1 MAVLSGLRW
10 QRASPHL
17 DQILD
22 LPPADRDGHL
32 ARLRSVDPE
41 VAADVESLLEQHRL
55 LTAEGFLNEAGPAAP
70 VAPSLSGVSMGAYTL
85 VEPIGQGGM
94 GSVWLA
100 TRNDGR
106 YEGTAAVKL
115 LNSELIGRGGGAR
128 FKREGTILAR
138 LAHTNIARLI
148 DAGVSASGQPYL
160 VLEHVNGRHIDQYCD
175 EHALG
180 VEARVRL
187 VLDVVSAVAHAH
199 ANLIVHRDLKPSNV
213 LVTGD
218 GAVKLLDFGIAKLL
232 EDDSRGS
239 QVTLTKEAGAGLT
252 PKYAAP
258 EQVTGGPIT
267 TATDVYALGVLLYEL
282 LTGCHPVGPWAQ
294 SPAEIL
300 KQIVDVDPPK
310 PSSMTTIGA
319 EPRAASRGTTPERLR
334 RQLSGDL
341 DTIIAKALKKDP
353 AERYPSVAELADDLR
368 RFVDNQPITAR
379 PDTLRYRGGKFVRRH
394 RRSLAAAA
402 AAVVIVSGVV
412 GFYTVQL
419 ARERDRAA
427 LEAAKASRI
436 AELLTGLLTAPD
448 PFRTPDAQEPTVR
461 NLLDRGAE
469 RVRVDLAGQPELQ
482 AEMFTVIGRTFERM
496 GLHDKARPLLE
507 QALALGRGVFGA
519 DHAKVAQS
527 LNDLGVLQRQSG
539 KLPES
544 QALLEESLAMRRRL
558 FGNVHMDVAVTLVEL
573 ARVLK
578 DRGNNP
584 AAEPLIREALAV
596 RRTVFGEEHRE
607 TATSKNELGLL
618 LWETGDLDGA
628 EQMFREN
635 LSTTRNLLGET
646 HASTAASLGNL
657 ALVLSAKGQSAAAE
671 GLFRAALEIHRA
683 TVGPAHPNYA
693 NTLSNLST
701 PVRELGRQD
710 EAYALVEEAL
720 RIARPVLKD
729 DHPRVVTYEVN
740 LARLQI
746 ARGEAAKAE
755 SVLRHVLQVRET
767 LYPAVDWRI
776 GQAKSLLGA
785 SLLAQ
790 GRYPEAEPLLKEAA
804 AVLKPVAGG
813 QGKELIANNERLAA
827 LATKIRLKP
836 DTSTTR

>member
-1 MAVLSGLRW
+1 MAALDSRRW
-10 QRASPHL
+10 QRASPQL
-17 DQILD
+17 DLILD
-22 LPPADRDGHL
+22 MSSADRFGHL
-32 ARLRSVDPE
+32 ATLRHADP
-41 VAADVESLLEQHRL
+41 ALADDVEALLEQHRL
-55 LTAEGFLNEAGPAAP
+55 LTAEGFLNDSSPAVP
-70 VAPSLSGVSMGAYTL
+70 VAPALAGVSLGAYTL

-106 YEGTAAVKL
+106 FEGTAAVKL
-115 LNSELIGRGGGAR
+115 LNADLTGRSGGER

-138 LAHTNIARLI
+138 LAHPNIARLI
-148 DAGVSASGQPYL
+148 DAGVSPSGQPYL
-160 VLEHVNGRHIDQYCD
+160 VLEHVSGRHIDSYCD
-175 EHALG
+175 GHKLEVH
-180 VEARVRL
+180 ARVRL
-187 VLDVVSAVAHAH
+187 FLDVLSAVAHAH

-218 GAVKLLDFGIAKLL
+218 GQVKLLDFGIAKLL
-232 EDDSRGS
+232 EDDRGATD
-239 QVTLTKEAGAGLT
+239 VTLTRDAGAGLT

-258 EQVTGGPIT
+258 EQVSGGPIT

-282 LTGCHPVGPWAQ
+282 LTGCHPIGASAQ
-294 SPAEIL
+294 SPAEIV
-300 KQIVDVDPPK
+300 KAIVEVEPKK
-310 PSSMTTIGA
+310 PSATTSDDVA
-319 EPRAASRGTTPERLR
+319 LRAAGRGTTPERLR
-334 RQLSGDL
+334 RQLQGDL
-341 DTIIAKALKKDP
+341 DTIVAKALKKDP

-368 RFVDNQPITAR
+368 RFAEHQPITAR
-379 PDTLRYRGGKFVRRH
+379 PDTLRYRGGKFLRRH
-394 RRSLAAAA
+394 RRSLAT
-402 AAVVIVSGVV
+402 AAVAVLIVSGVT

-427 LEAAKASRI
+427 LEAAKASKI
-436 AELLTGLLTAPD
+436 SELLTGLLTGAD

-496 GLHDKARPLLE
+496 GLHDKAQPLLE

-519 DHAKVAQS
+519 DHEKVAQS
-527 LNDLGVLQRQSG
+527 LNDLGVLQRQAG
-539 KLPES
+539 RLPES

-558 FGNVHMDVAVTLVEL
+558 FGNVNKDVAVTLVEL

-578 DRGNNP
+578 DRGHNP
-584 AAEPLIREALAV
+584 EAEPLIREALAV
-596 RRTVFGEEHRE
+596 RRQVFGEGHRE

-618 LWETGDLDGA
+618 LWEQGDLDEA

-635 LSTTRNLLGET
+635 LATTGRLLGET
-646 HASTAASLGNL
+646 HASTAAAYGNL
-657 ALVLSAKGQSAAAE
+657 AIVLSAKGQSAAAE
-671 GLFRAALEIHRA
+671 KLFRQALEIHRV

-701 PVRELGRQD
+701 AVREQGRRD
-710 EAYALVEEAL
+710 EALALVDEAL

-740 LARLQI
+740 LARLELD
-746 ARGEAAKAE
+746 RGEALKAE
-755 SVLRHVLQVRET
+755 AVLRHVLQVREK
-767 LYPAVDWRI
+767 LYPATDWRI

-785 SLLAQ
+785 SLMAQ
-790 GRYPEAEPLLKEAA
+790 SRYPEAEPLLRAA
-804 AVLKPVAGG
+804 ATLLKPIPGG
-813 QGKELIANNERLAA
+813 QGKEFEANAERLSG
-827 LATKIRLKP
+827 LADRSRSSK
-836 DTSTTR
+836 

>member
-32 ARLRSVDPE
+32 VRLRAEDPE
-41 VAADVESLLEQHRL
+41 VAADVERLLEQHRL
-55 LTAEGFLNEAGPAAP
+55 LTAEGFLNEARPAPP
-70 VAPSLSGVSMGAYTL
+70 VAPALAGVSLGAYRL

-106 YEGTAAVKL
+106 FEGSAAVKL
-115 LNSELIGRGGGAR
+115 LNAELIGRGGGAR

-180 VEARVRL
+180 VDARVRL
-187 VLDVVSAVAHAH
+187 VLEVVSAVAHAH

-218 GAVKLLDFGIAKLL
+218 GDVKLLDFGIAKLL

-239 QVTLTKEAGAGLT
+239 QVTVTKEAGGMT

-258 EQVTGGPIT
+258 EQVSGGAIT

-282 LTGCHPVGPWAQ
+282 LTGCHPIGPWAH
-294 SPAEIL
+294 SPAEIV
-300 KQIVDVDPPK
+300 KQIIDVDPPK
-310 PSSMTTIGA
+310 PSATTTVAA
-319 EPRAASRGTTPERLR
+319 EARAASRGTTPERLR

-341 DTIIAKALKKDP
+341 DTIVTKALKKDP

-379 PDTLRYRGGKFVRRH
+379 PDTLRYRGGKFIRRH

-402 AAVVIVSGVV
+402 AAVLIVSGVV

-427 LEAAKASRI
+427 LEAAKALRMT
-436 AELLTGLLTAPD
+436 ELLTGLLDGAN

-496 GLHDKARPLLE
+496 GQLDRARPLLE
-507 QALALGRGVFGA
+507 QALALGRGAFGA

-527 LNDLGVLQRQSG
+527 LNDLGVLNRQRG
-539 KLPES
+539 RLAES
-544 QALLEESLAMRRRL
+544 QALLEECLAMRRRL

-573 ARVLK
+573 ARTLR
-578 DRGNNP
+578 DRGNTA
-584 AAEPLIREALAV
+584 AAEPLAHEALAV
-596 RRTVFGEEHRE
+596 RRQVFGEEHRE
-607 TATSKNELGLL
+607 TATSKNELGLIYL
-618 LWETGDLDGA
+618 EKGSLD
-628 EQMFREN
+628 ESERMFREN
-635 LSTTRNLLGET
+635 LATSARQLGDQ
-646 HASTAASLGNL
+646 HANTAGALGNL
-657 ALVLSAKGQSAAAE
+657 AIVLSAKGQSAE
-671 GLFRAALEIHRA
+671 GEKLFRETLEINRV
-683 TVGPAHPNYA
+683 TLGPAHPTYA
-693 NTLSNLST
+693 NTLSNMSV
-701 PVRELGRQD
+701 PVRAQGRLD
-710 EAYALVEEAL
+710 EAQALVEEAL
-720 RIARPVLKD
+720 RLALPVLKD
-729 DHPRVVTYEVN
+729 DHPRIANYRVN
-740 LARLQI
+740 LGRLQI
-746 ARGEAAKAE
+746 DRGDAVAAE
-755 SVLRHVLQVRET
+755 PVLRQALRARET
-767 LYPAVDWRI
+767 LYPATDWRI

-785 SLLAQ
+785 SLVAQ
-790 GRYPEAEPLLKEAA
+790 GRYAEAEPLLRAA
-804 AVLKPVAGG
+804 GEVLKPVPGA
-813 QGKELIANNERLAA
+813 QGHELAANHERLAA
-827 LATKIRLKP
+827 LQKHAAVGIR
-836 DTSTTR
+836 